1 MQTAQLTSEIGSKTS
16 SMGVESKHGPM
27 VLDTMETT
35 RTERKTVKVYSL
47 SQMEAFTLV
56 PSSKTKSQA
65 VESMSGPMAKPMK
78 ACGRKTKCMV
88 EVFSNGKT
96 ANNTKETSKMISV
109 KVTVCSPGEM
119 AVSMTDNGKTASNM
133 GKEYL
138 SRMKAPEESESGRV
152 GATLNG

>member
-1 MQTAQLTSEIGSKTS
+1 MA
-16 SMGVESKHGPM
+16 
-27 VLDTMETT
+27 
-35 RTERKTVKVYSL
+35 KVYSHL
-47 SQMEAFTLV
+47 LMEAFTLV
-56 PSSKTKSQA
+56 LSSKTKSQA

-133 GKEYL
+133 EKEYL
-138 SRMKAPEESESGRV
+138 SRMKAPEELESGKV
-152 GATLNG
+152 GATSNG